1 MEGIDT
7 KKKLRELING
17 DKVVLGPCAYDA
29 ISARCI
35 ERAGFELV
43 GTTGFGIHGAKLAVP
58 DNGML
63 AFNEMLETCSN
74 IVDAVNVPV
83 MADAEGGYGNAT
95 NTWRTIQSFEKAGLA
110 GLFIEDQK
118 LPPNCP
124 FFKGT
129 SMISIEE
136 MCGKIRAACDARK
149 DPNFVIVART
159 EARNE
164 EAVERAIAYA
174 EAGADMIKVIPHTR
188 QELEYYPTKIK
199 TPLHLGFSPGKG
211 INDGLTAWDAGE
223 MGYKIVTFPMTA
235 LFANVR
241 AMMNVLTEL
250 RKRGTDDD
258 LLAQLMPFEEYF
270 DLVNGDF
277 YRAMDAKYLNP

>member
-1 MEGIDT
+1 MDT
-7 KKKLRELING
+7 KQRLRELIAG
-17 DKVVLGPCAYDA
+17 DGVVMAPCAFDA

-35 ERAGFELV
+35 ERAGFDLV
-43 GTTGFGIHGAKLAVP
+43 ATTGFGIHGAKLGVP

-74 IVDAVNVPV
+74 MVDAVNVPV

-95 NTWRTIQSFEKAGLA
+95 NTYRTIQSFEKAGLA

-129 SMISIEE
+129 SMISIDE
-136 MCGKIRAACDARK
+136 MCGKIKAARDARK

-159 EARNE
+159 EGRGE
-164 EAVERAIAYA
+164 EAIERANAYY
-174 EAGADMIKVIPHTR
+174 EAGADMIKPIPHTR
-188 QELEYYPTKIK
+188 EELELYPTRIK
-199 TPLHLGFSPGKG
+199 APLHLGFSPGKG
-211 INDGLTAWDAGE
+211 INDGLTAWDAGK

-235 LFANVR
+235 LFASTK
-241 AMMNVLTEL
+241 AMMAILREL
-250 RKRGTDDD
+250 KQRGTDDE
-258 LLAQLMPFEEYF
+258 LLDSLMKFDEYF
-270 DLVNGDF
+270 DLVNAEF
-277 YRAMDAKYLNP
+277 YRQMDQKYLNG